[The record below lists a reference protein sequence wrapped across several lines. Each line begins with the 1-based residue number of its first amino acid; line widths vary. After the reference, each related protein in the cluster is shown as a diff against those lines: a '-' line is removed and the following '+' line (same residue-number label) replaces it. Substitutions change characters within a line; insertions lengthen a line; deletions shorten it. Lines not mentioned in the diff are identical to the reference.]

1 MRCGRPRN
9 SNGERSW
16 PNDMSAVP
24 ELLQAGAAT
33 SRPGPVSKAA
43 MLRTLA
49 MAIPIG
55 FWFAPL
61 GLDLKIQHVI
71 AVTLFMI
78 VAWISHS
85 MDHALAGLAGC
96 FLFWALKLA
105 PFGTAFGGFAE
116 PTPWFLFGAMLFGI
130 MASKTGLARRLAYL
144 VMLRIGSTYSRLLLG
159 LIVSNFLLTFV
170 APSGIA
176 RVILMATIALG
187 LIEAFGLD
195 LRSNVAR
202 GMFITLTYT
211 TGIFDKV
218 VIAGAA
224 AITARGLIETV
235 GHVEV
240 LWSRWLLA
248 FLPFSVLTILISWR
262 YTLRFFPPEK
272 PALPGGSALLRQ
284 ELRNMGPWSPA
295 EKKAALLIGLAV
307 VLWMTDFWHHIS
319 PAMIGLGVGLLA
331 AFPGIGVLETEDV
344 KKLNYLPIFFTAAA
358 ICMGNVLMATKT
370 LDFLTGEIV
379 VWLHP
384 LVVNS
389 FTASLVLY
397 WSGCVYHVFLGDEVG
412 MLSTSIPILMKFAHT
427 HGMNPLFAGMVWTLS
442 AGGRIFVYQSAV
454 LVVGYSYGS
463 FTARD
468 MFRMGVF
475 LTIVESIL
483 LLVFA
488 PLYWPLIGIH
498 Y

>member
-1 MRCGRPRN
+1 
-9 SNGERSW
+9 
-16 PNDMSAVP
+16 
-24 ELLQAGAAT
+24 
-33 SRPGPVSKAA
+33 
-43 MLRTLA
+43 
-49 MAIPIG
+49 
-55 FWFAPL
+55 
-61 GLDLKIQHVI
+61 
-71 AVTLFMI
+71 
-78 VAWISHS
+78 
-85 MDHALAGLAGC
+85 
-96 FLFWALKLA
+96 
-105 PFGTAFGGFAE
+105 
-116 PTPWFLFGAMLFGI
+116 
-130 MASKTGLARRLAYL
+130 
-144 VMLRIGSTYSRLLLG
+144 
-159 LIVSNFLLTFV
+159 
-170 APSGIA
+170 
-176 RVILMATIALG
+176 
-187 LIEAFGLD
+187 
-195 LRSNVAR
+195 
-202 GMFITLTYT
+202 MFITLTYT

-262 YTLRFFPPEK
+262 YTLRFFRPEK

-284 ELRNMGPWSPA
+284 ELRKMGPWSPA
-295 EKKAALLIGLAV
+295 EKKAALLIALAV

-379 VWLHP
+379 AWLHP
-384 LVVNS
+384 LVVNP

-412 MLSTSIPILMKFAHT
+412 MLSTSMPILMKFAHT

-475 LTIVESIL
+475 LTVVESIL
-483 LLVFA
+483 LMVFA

>member
-1 MRCGRPRN
+1 
-9 SNGERSW
+9 
-16 PNDMSAVP
+16 
-24 ELLQAGAAT
+24 
-33 SRPGPVSKAA
+33 
-43 MLRTLA
+43 
-49 MAIPIG
+49 
-55 FWFAPL
+55 
-61 GLDLKIQHVI
+61 
-71 AVTLFMI
+71 
-78 VAWISHS
+78 
-85 MDHALAGLAGC
+85 
-96 FLFWALKLA
+96 
-105 PFGTAFGGFAE
+105 
-116 PTPWFLFGAMLFGI
+116 MLFGM
-130 MASKTGLARRLAYL
+130 MASKTGLARRIAYL

-195 LRSNVAR
+195 LKSNVAR
-202 GMFITLTYT
+202 GMFIVLTYT

-224 AITARGLIETV
+224 AITARGLIESV

-240 LWSRWLLA
+240 LWSRWVLA
-248 FLPFSVLTILISWR
+248 FLPFSLLTIAIAWR
-262 YTLRFFPPEK
+262 YTLRCYPPEK
-272 PALPGGSALLRQ
+272 PALPGGSALLRE
-284 ELRNMGPWSPA
+284 ELRKMGRWSPA
-295 EKKAALLIGLAV
+295 EKKAAMLIGLAV

-319 PAMIGLGVGLLA
+319 PAMIGLGIGLLA

-379 VWLHP
+379 AWLHP

-389 FTASLVLY
+389 VTASLVLY

-468 MFRMGVF
+468 MFRMGIF
-475 LTIVESIL
+475 LTVVESIL
-483 LLVFA
+483 LLIFA

>member
-1 MRCGRPRN
+1 
-9 SNGERSW
+9 
-16 PNDMSAVP
+16 MSAVA
-24 ELLQAGAAT
+24 ELLTAPAPAA
-33 SRPGPVSKAA
+33 RPARVSKAA
-43 MLRTLA
+43 VARMLTVGV
-49 MAIPIG
+49 PIL
-55 FWFAPL
+55 FWYAPL
-61 GLDLKIQHVI
+61 GMAPKIQHVI

-78 VAWISHS
+78 VAWITHA

-96 FLFWALKLA
+96 FLFWALKLVT
-105 PFGTAFGGFAE
+105 FGVAFGGFSE
-116 PTPWFLFGAMLFGI
+116 PTPWFLFGAMLFGM
-130 MASKTGLARRLAYL
+130 MASKTGLARRIAYL

-195 LRSNVAR
+195 LKSNVAR
-202 GMFITLTYT
+202 GMFIILTYT

-224 AITARGLIETV
+224 AIAARGLIESV

-248 FLPFSVLTILISWR
+248 FMPFSLLTILIAWR
-262 YTLRFFPPEK
+262 YTLRCYPPEK

-284 ELRNMGPWSPA
+284 ELHNMGPWSPA
-295 EKKAALLIGLAV
+295 EKKAALLIGFAV
-307 VLWMTDFWHHIS
+307 ALWMTDFWHHIS
-319 PAMIGLGVGLLA
+319 PAMIGLGIGLLA
-331 AFPGIGVLETEDV
+331 AFPVIGVLETEDL

-370 LDFLTGEIV
+370 LDFLTGAIV

-397 WSGCVYHVFLGDEVG
+397 WSGCVYHVFLGDEVA
-412 MLSTSIPILMKFAHT
+412 MLSTSIPIIMKFAHAN
-427 HGMNPLFAGMVWTLS
+427 GMNPLFAGMVWTLS

-463 FTARD
+463 FTAKD
-468 MFRMGVF
+468 MFRIGVF
-475 LTIVESIL
+475 LTVVESLL

>member
-1 MRCGRPRN
+1 
-9 SNGERSW
+9 
-16 PNDMSAVP
+16 MSAVA
-24 ELLQAGAAT
+24 ELLTAPAPAA
-33 SRPGPVSKAA
+33 RPARVSKAA
-43 MLRTLA
+43 VARMLTVGV
-49 MAIPIG
+49 PIL
-55 FWFAPL
+55 FWYAPL
-61 GLDLKIQHVI
+61 GMAPKIQHVI

-78 VAWISHS
+78 VAWITHA

-96 FLFWALKLA
+96 FLFWALKLVT
-105 PFGTAFGGFAE
+105 FGVAFGGFSE
-116 PTPWFLFGAMLFGI
+116 PTPWFLFGAMLFGM
-130 MASKTGLARRLAYL
+130 MASKTGLARRIAYL

-195 LRSNVAR
+195 LKSNVAR
-202 GMFITLTYT
+202 GMFIILTYT

-224 AITARGLIETV
+224 AIAARGLIESV

-248 FLPFSVLTILISWR
+248 FMPFSLLTILIAWR
-262 YTLRFFPPEK
+262 YTLRCYPPEK

-284 ELRNMGPWSPA
+284 ELHNMGPWSPA
-295 EKKAALLIGLAV
+295 EKKAALLIGFAV
-307 VLWMTDFWHHIS
+307 ALWMTDFWHHIS
-319 PAMIGLGVGLLA
+319 PAMIGLGIGLLA
-331 AFPGIGVLETEDV
+331 AFPVIGVLETEDL

-370 LDFLTGEIV
+370 LDFLTGAIM

-397 WSGCVYHVFLGDEVG
+397 WSGCVYHVFLGDEVA
-412 MLSTSIPILMKFAHT
+412 MLSTSIPIIMKFAHAN
-427 HGMNPLFAGMVWTLS
+427 GMNPLFAGMVWTLS

-463 FTARD
+463 FTAKD
-468 MFRMGVF
+468 MFRIGVF
-475 LTIVESIL
+475 LTVVESLL

>member
-1 MRCGRPRN
+1 
-9 SNGERSW
+9 
-16 PNDMSAVP
+16 MSAVP
-24 ELLQAGAAT
+24 EVLPVRAPVARFASIPKVAF
-33 SRPGPVSKAA
+33 SRILTIVVPVA
-43 MLRTLA
+43 
-49 MAIPIG
+49 
-55 FWFAPL
+55 FWFAPF
-61 GLDLKIQHVI
+61 GMAPKIQHVI

-78 VAWISHS
+78 VAWITHA

-96 FLFWALKLA
+96 FLFWALKLVT
-105 PFGTAFGGFAE
+105 FGVAFGGFSE
-116 PTPWFLFGAMLFGI
+116 PTPWFLFGAMLFGM
-130 MASKTGLARRLAYL
+130 MASKTGLARRIAYL

-187 LIEAFGLD
+187 LIEAFGLG
-195 LRSNVAR
+195 LKSNVAR
-202 GMFITLTYT
+202 GMFIVLTYT

-224 AITARGLIETV
+224 AITARGLIESV

-240 LWSRWLLA
+240 LWSRWVLA
-248 FLPFSVLTILISWR
+248 FLPFSLLTILIAWR
-262 YTLRFFPPEK
+262 YTLRCYPPEK
-272 PALPGGSALLRQ
+272 SVLPGGSALLRQ
-284 ELRNMGPWSPA
+284 ELRDMGAWSPA
-295 EKKAALLIGLAV
+295 EKKAAMLIGLAV
-307 VLWMTDFWHHIS
+307 VLWMTDFWHHTS
-319 PAMIGLGVGLLA
+319 PAMIGLGIGLLA
-331 AFPGIGVLETEDV
+331 AFPGIGVLETEDL
-344 KKLNYLPIFFTAAA
+344 KKVNYLPIFFTAAA

-370 LDFLTGEIV
+370 LDFLTSEIV
-379 VWLHP
+379 AWLHP

-389 FTASLVLY
+389 VTASLVLY

-412 MLSTSIPILMKFAHT
+412 MLSTSIPIMMRFAHS

-463 FTARD
+463 FTAKD

-475 LTIVESIL
+475 LTVVESIL

>member
-1 MRCGRPRN
+1 
-9 SNGERSW
+9 
-16 PNDMSAVP
+16 MSALP
-24 ELLQAGAAT
+24 QLLTAPATAA
-33 SRPGPVSKAA
+33 RPAVVSKAA
-43 MLRTLA
+43 VSRVLTI
-49 MAIPIG
+49 AIPVA

-61 GLDLKIQHVI
+61 GLNPKIQHVI

-78 VAWISHS
+78 VAWITHA

-96 FLFWALKLA
+96 FLFWALKLVT
-105 PFGTAFGGFAE
+105 FGVAFGGFSE
-116 PTPWFLFGAMLFGI
+116 PTPWFLFGAMLFGM
-130 MASKTGLARRLAYL
+130 MASKTGLARRIAYL

-187 LIEAFGLD
+187 LIEAFGLG
-195 LRSNVAR
+195 LKSNVAR
-202 GMFITLTYT
+202 GMFIVLTYT

-224 AITARGLIETV
+224 AIAARGLIESV

-248 FLPFSVLTILISWR
+248 FMPFSLITILVAWR
-262 YTLRFFPPEK
+262 YTLRCYPPEK
-272 PALPGGSALLRQ
+272 PALPGGSALLKR
-284 ELRNMGPWSPA
+284 ELLEMGPWSPA

-307 VLWMTDFWHHIS
+307 GLWMTDFWHHIS
-319 PAMIGLGVGLLA
+319 PAMIGLGIGLLA
-331 AFPGIGVLETEDV
+331 AFPAVGVLDTEDL
-344 KKLNYLPIFFTAAA
+344 KKVNYLPIFFTAAA

-370 LDFLTGEIV
+370 LDFLTGTIV
-379 VWLHP
+379 AWLHP

-412 MLSTSIPILMKFAHT
+412 MLSTSMPILMKFAHA

-442 AGGRIFVYQSAV
+442 AAGRIFVYQSAV

-463 FTARD
+463 FTAKD
-468 MFRMGVF
+468 MFRLGAFFTV
-475 LTIVESIL
+475 VESIL
-483 LLVFA
+483 LLVLA
-488 PLYWPLIGIH
+488 PLYWPLIGIR

>member
-1 MRCGRPRN
+1 
-9 SNGERSW
+9 
-16 PNDMSAVP
+16 MSAIP
-24 ELLQAGAAT
+24 ELLAPPVPALRPAAV
-33 SRPGPVSKAA
+33 SRAA
-43 MLRTLA
+43 VGRILA
-49 MAIPIG
+49 VAIPAA

-61 GLDLKIQHVI
+61 GMNPKIQHVI

-78 VAWISHS
+78 VSWITHA
-85 MDHALAGLAGC
+85 MDHAIAGLLGC
-96 FLFWALKLA
+96 FLYWALHLV
-105 PFGTAFGGFAE
+105 AFPVAFSGFSE
-116 PTPWFLFGAMLFGI
+116 PTPWFLFGAMLFGM
-130 MASKTGLARRLAYL
+130 MASKTGLARRIAYL

-195 LRSNVAR
+195 LKSNVGR
-202 GMFITLTYT
+202 GMFVILTYT

-224 AITARGLIETV
+224 AITARGLIESV

-248 FLPFSVLTILISWR
+248 FLPISALTILIAWR
-262 YTLRFFPPEK
+262 YTLRSYPPEK
-272 PALPGGSALLRQ
+272 PALPGGSAILRE
-284 ELRNMGPWSPA
+284 ELRMMGPWSSA
-295 EKKAALLIGLAV
+295 EKKAAALIALAV
-307 VLWMTDFWHHIS
+307 ALWMTDFLHHIS

-331 AFPGIGVLETEDV
+331 AIPGIGVLETNDL
-344 KKLNYLPIFFTAAA
+344 KKVNYLPIFFTAAA

-370 LDFLTGEIV
+370 LDFLTAEIV
-379 VWLHP
+379 TWLQP

-397 WSGCVYHVFLGDEVG
+397 WSGCIYHVFLGDEVG
-412 MLSTSIPILMKFAHT
+412 MLGTSIPIMMKFAHA
-427 HGMNPLFAGMVWTLS
+427 HGLNPLFAGMIWTFS

-463 FTARD
+463 FTAKD
-468 MFRMGVF
+468 MFRVGVF
-475 LTIVESIL
+475 FTLVESIL

-488 PLYWPLIGIH
+488 PLYWPLIGIG

>member
-1 MRCGRPRN
+1 
-9 SNGERSW
+9 
-16 PNDMSAVP
+16 MSAIP
-24 ELLQAGAAT
+24 ELLAPPVPALRPAAV
-33 SRPGPVSKAA
+33 SRAA
-43 MLRTLA
+43 VGRILA
-49 MAIPIG
+49 VAIPAA

-61 GLDLKIQHVI
+61 GMNLKMQHVI

-78 VAWISHS
+78 VSWITHA
-85 MDHALAGLAGC
+85 MDHAIAGLLGC
-96 FLFWALKLA
+96 FLYWALHLV
-105 PFGTAFGGFAE
+105 AFPVAFSGFSE
-116 PTPWFLFGAMLFGI
+116 PTPWFLFGAMLFGM
-130 MASKTGLARRLAYL
+130 MASKTGLARRIAYL

-176 RVILMATIALG
+176 RVIL
-187 LIEAFGLD
+187 IEAFGLD
-195 LRSNVAR
+195 LKSNVGR
-202 GMFITLTYT
+202 GMFVILTYT

-224 AITARGLIETV
+224 AITARGLIESV

-248 FLPFSVLTILISWR
+248 FLPISVLTILIAWR
-262 YTLRFFPPEK
+262 YTLRSYPPEK
-272 PALPGGSALLRQ
+272 PALPGGSAILRE
-284 ELRNMGPWSPA
+284 ELRRMGPWSSA
-295 EKKAALLIGLAV
+295 EKKAAALIALAV
-307 VLWMTDFWHHIS
+307 ALWMTDFVHHIS

-331 AFPGIGVLETEDV
+331 AIPGIGVLGTDDL
-344 KKLNYLPIFFTAAA
+344 KKVNYLPIFFTAAA

-370 LDFLTGEIV
+370 LDFLTAEIV
-379 VWLHP
+379 TWLQP

-412 MLSTSIPILMKFAHT
+412 MLGTSIPIMMKFAHS
-427 HGMNPLFAGMVWTLS
+427 HGLNPLLAGMIWTFS

-463 FTARD
+463 FTAKD
-468 MFRMGVF
+468 MFRVGVF
-475 LTIVESIL
+475 FTIAESIL

-488 PLYWPLIGIH
+488 PLYWPLIGIG